1 MKVEQKLERLE
12 IRLRP
17 GVAGESEMITALAEL
32 DGMYGGKNELM
43 RRCVFQGYLM
53 LKQKM
58 QSVSGSG
65 NEVEAIDRLAH
76 AILGSEY
83 DYRVI
88 KTYLHARQ
96 AIAET
101 EQAQGAGKVSSAD
114 NSVEKAAANPTPLP
128 VTPVQAALDAVADAI
143 AVKAVVPAAEDGEQ
157 RPTAV
162 AEGAAEHVIQH
173 DPVSAPAPAPKHN
186 WAHMRTV
193 AGSTG
198 DAVKKEE
205 NSPGSNSGGNPLE
218 GSE

>member
-1 MKVEQKLERLE
+1 MKAELKLERLE

-17 GVAGESEMITALAEL
+17 GVAGENEMIVALAEL
-32 DGMYGGKNELM
+32 DGKYGEKNELV
-43 RRCVFQGYLM
+43 RRCLFQGYLI

-65 NEVEAIDRLAH
+65 NEIEAIDALAQ
-76 AILGSEY
+76 AIQGSEY

-96 AIAET
+96 AMAET
-101 EQAQGAGKVSSAD
+101 EQANGQSRMKPAGKAVE
-114 NSVEKAAANPTPLP
+114 SVIAEPTPQP

-143 AVKAVVPAAEDGEQ
+143 AVKVVVPSPEDVTQRSTALAEVAPE
-157 RPTAV
+157 RAV
-162 AEGAAEHVIQH
+162 QDE
-173 DPVSAPAPAPKHN
+173 PAPAPAPARKHN

-198 DAVKKEE
+198 DAAKKDEE
-205 NSPGSNSGGNPLE
+205 VSGDGSGGNPKE
-218 GSE
+218 NSE